1 LKTAPSIQNSDS
13 GGELWRELLSRPLG
27 SCGGTYDPVNSSE
40 KMQFLAVK
48 SGQPV
53 PRELQHQYAWT
64 LEIECIKC
72 GQVRYGLYS
81 PASETDPAEI
91 EARAIWL
98 DEHLPQVCPTH
109 LDWFL
114 TPDTLGSTDSVK

>member
-1 LKTAPSIQNSDS
+1 MKTAPSIQNSDAR
-13 GGELWRELLSRPLG
+13 RELLREVPPRPSG